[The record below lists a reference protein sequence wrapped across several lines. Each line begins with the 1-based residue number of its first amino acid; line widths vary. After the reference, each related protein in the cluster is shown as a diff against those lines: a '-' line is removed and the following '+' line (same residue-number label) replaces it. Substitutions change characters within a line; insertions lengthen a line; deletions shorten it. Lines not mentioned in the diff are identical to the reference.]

1 MLLRVIQ
8 TSLKP
13 VQSAAIG
20 LLLLFSASAYS
31 DTSAQSPLAPSQAQK
46 DAAQS
51 VVDKLSYGHYNK
63 VELNDDLSVEIF
75 EHYLD
80 QLDGSKAYFTQ
91 QDINSFAPFRKRLD
105 DDLEAGNLEAAFTIY
120 NRYQSKVL
128 ARLDN
133 QLKALEAFPDD
144 YQFNSDKRL
153 RLDREDQPWAASEKE
168 LSELWAKRLENSM
181 LSLKLSGKTIE
192 EAKKT
197 LKRRLENQRNRVSQ
211 ARNED
216 VFQLYM
222 NAYTQLYDPH
232 TQYQSPR
239 SSETFNIRMK
249 LSLEG
254 IGALLQSEDEYTK
267 VVSLVPGGPA
277 DLAGELKPT
286 DRIIGVGQDKEG
298 EVVDVIG
305 WRLDEVVD
313 LIRGPKASTVRLQI
327 LPSDAKDNS
336 KSKVISIV
344 RNTVKLE
351 DQAAKK
357 SVIQLERDGQTQRI
371 GVIDIPAFYVDFEA
385 WRQGKEDFRS
395 TTRDVA
401 RLIDELL
408 QEGIDG
414 LIIDL
419 RNNGG
424 GALQE
429 ANSLVGL
436 FIERGATVQVRN
448 AEERIDLL
456 GDPDRSVAYSGPL
469 AVLVNR
475 LSASASEIF
484 AGAIQDYQRGVVI
497 GSQTFGKGTVQSV
510 TPLEHGQL
518 KLTRAKFY
526 RISGEST
533 QHKGVIPD
541 ITLPSLV
548 DSKEVGESS
557 LEFALP
563 WDKVSPIRHRDYN
576 QLNIWLPELRNRH
589 DRRLNENPDLV
600 YLQAQKTLLEK
611 NRAIEFISLNEK
623 VRQQE
628 TQALEDEQLA
638 LENQRRKAKNLEP
651 LESLDDIE
659 DTSDDPQNDAELVE
673 SSEIILDMIEV
684 SQKNGSPAMAG
695 SQQ

>member
-1 MLLRVIQ
+1 
-8 TSLKP
+8 
-13 VQSAAIG
+13 
-20 LLLLFSASAYS
+20 
-31 DTSAQSPLAPSQAQK
+31 
-46 DAAQS
+46 
-51 VVDKLSYGHYNK
+51 
-63 VELNDDLSVEIF
+63 
-75 EHYLD
+75 
-80 QLDGSKAYFTQ
+80 
-91 QDINSFAPFRKRLD
+91 
-105 DDLEAGNLEAAFTIY
+105 
-120 NRYQSKVL
+120 
-128 ARLDN
+128 
-133 QLKALEAFPDD
+133 
-144 YQFNSDKRL
+144 
-153 RLDREDQPWAASEKE
+153 
-168 LSELWAKRLENSM
+168 
-181 LSLKLSGKTIE
+181 
-192 EAKKT
+192 
-197 LKRRLENQRNRVSQ
+197 
-211 ARNED
+211 
-216 VFQLYM
+216 M

-277 DLAGELKPT
+277 DLAGELQPT
-286 DRIIGVGQDKEG
+286 DRIIGVGQDKDG

-541 ITLPSLV
+541 IALPSLV
-548 DSKEVGESS
+548 DSEEVGESS

-589 DRRLNENPDLV
+589 DRRLSENPDLV

-638 LENQRRKAKNLEP
+638 LENQRRKAKNLEA

-659 DTSDDPQNDAELVE
+659 DTSDDPQSDAELVE
-673 SSEIILDMIEV
+673 SSEIILDMIEI

>member
-1 MLLRVIQ
+1 MFFKVAHRSMNRLGAV
-8 TSLKP
+8 
-13 VQSAAIG
+13 
-20 LLLLFSASAYS
+20 LLLLSTLTSGYAYS
-31 DTSAQSPLAPSQAQK
+31 EVQRSETLEPSPAQEKATQA
-46 DAAQS
+46 
-51 VVDKLSYGHYNK
+51 VVERLGYGHYKK
-63 VELNDDLSVEIF
+63 VTLNDGLSIQIF
-75 EHYLD
+75 DHYLD

-91 QDINSFAPFRKRLD
+91 KDINRFNRFRTRLD
-105 DDLEAGNLEAAFTIY
+105 DDLEEGNLEAAFTIY
-120 NRYQSKVL
+120 NLYQEKVL
-128 ARLDN
+128 ARLQN
-133 QLKALEAFPDD
+133 QLDNLEQFPEDFSFD
-144 YQFNSDKRL
+144 TDESL
-153 RLDREDQPWAASEKE
+153 LLDRESLSWADSEKE
-168 LSELWAKRLENSM
+168 LDQLWQKRLKNSL
-181 LSLKLSGKTIE
+181 LSLKLSGKTLE

-197 LKRRLENQRNRVSQ
+197 LKRRLENQLNRVSQ
-211 ARNED
+211 TRGED
-216 VFQLYM
+216 VFQIFM

-254 IGALLQSEDEYTK
+254 IGALLQMEDEFTK

-277 DLAGELKPT
+277 DLAGELKPA
-286 DRIIGVGQDKEG
+286 DRIVGVGQDKDG
-298 EVVDVIG
+298 EMVDVIG

-313 LIRGPKASTVRLQI
+313 LIRGPKASTVRLQVI
-327 LPSDAKDNS
+327 PANAADNS
-336 KSKVISIV
+336 QTKELSIV

-357 SVIQLERDGQTQRI
+357 SIITLEKDGQAQRI
-371 GVIDIPAFYVDFEA
+371 GVIDIPAFYVDFDA
-385 WRQGKEDFRS
+385 WRQGKEDYRS

-401 RLIDELL
+401 KLIDELL

-448 AEERIDLL
+448 ADGRIDIL
-456 GDPDRSVAYSGPL
+456 GDPDRSVAHSGPM

-484 AGAIQDYQRGVVI
+484 AGAIQDYQRGIVI

-510 TPLEHGQL
+510 SPLEHGQL

-533 QHKGVIPD
+533 QHMGVVPD
-541 ITLPSLV
+541 IQFPSLV
-548 DSKEVGESS
+548 DSNEVGESA

-563 WDKVSPIRHRDYN
+563 WDKVQAVRHKDYSN
-576 QLNIWLPELRNRH
+576 LPLWLSELRDRH
-589 DRRLNENPDLV
+589 DKRTKTDPDLIF
-600 YLQAQKTLLEK
+600 LNKQKALLEK
-611 NRAIEFISLNEK
+611 TRAIKTISLNEK
-623 VRQQE
+623 SRQ
-628 TQALEDEQLA
+628 EDSKRIEEEQLA
-638 LENQRRKAKNLEP
+638 LENQRRKAKNQETLDSLNDLE
-651 LESLDDIE
+651 EIK
-659 DTSDDPQNDAELVE
+659 DDPNNDIELVE
-673 SSEIILDMIEV
+673 GGRIIMDMVEV
-684 SQKNGSPAMAG
+684 GQPAMMTGAA
-695 SQQ
+695 SVQ

>member
-13 VQSAAIG
+13 VQAAALS

-31 DTSAQSPLAPSQAQK
+31 ETSAQGPLAPSQAQK
-46 DAAQS
+46 EAAQS

-63 VELNDDLSVEIF
+63 VELNDDLSIEIF

-91 QDINSFAPFRKRLD
+91 KDINSFLPYRKRLD
-105 DDLEAGNLEAAFTIY
+105 DDMASGNLEAAFAIY

-128 ARLDN
+128 ARLDT
-133 QLKALEAFPDD
+133 QLTALERFPDD
-144 YQFNSDKRL
+144 HQFDSDKRL
-153 RLDREDQPWAASEKE
+153 LLDRENTPWADSES
-168 LSELWAKRLENSM
+168 LLDELWEKRLENSL
-181 LSLKLSGKTIE
+181 LSLKLSGKTVA
-192 EAKKT
+192 EARKT

-211 ARNED
+211 ARSED

-313 LIRGPKASTVRLQI
+313 LIRGPKASTVRLQV

-357 SVIQLERDGQTQRI
+357 SVIQLERDDQNQRI

-448 AEERIDLL
+448 AEDRIDLM

-541 ITLPSLV
+541 IDLPSLV
-548 DSKEVGESS
+548 DSNEVGESS

-563 WDKVSPIRHRDYN
+563 WDKVHPVRHRDYHN
-576 QLNIWLPELRNRH
+576 VSAWLPELIVRH
-589 DRRLNENPDLV
+589 NKRLNENPDLV
-600 YLQAQKTLLEK
+600 YLSAQKTLLEK
-611 NRAIEFISLNEK
+611 NRAIEFISLNEA

-638 LENQRRKAKNLEP
+638 LENQRRKAKGLEP
-651 LESLDDIE
+651 LASLDDIE
-659 DTSDDPQNDAELVE
+659 DTSDDPQSDAELVE
-673 SSEIILDMIEV
+673 SSEIILDMIEI
-684 SQKNGSPAMAG
+684 SQSNGRPAMAG
-695 SQQ
+695 NQQ

>member
-1 MLLRVIQ
+1 MNRLGTV
-8 TSLKP
+8 
-13 VQSAAIG
+13 
-20 LLLLFSASAYS
+20 LLLLATLTSGYAYS
-31 DTSAQSPLAPSQAQK
+31 DVNRSETLKPSSAQEK
-46 DAAQS
+46 AAQA
-51 VVDKLSYGHYNK
+51 VVDRLGYGHYKK
-63 VELNDDLSVEIF
+63 VTLDDDLSIQVF
-75 EHYLD
+75 DHYLD

-91 QDINSFAPFRKRLD
+91 KDIDRFTQFRERLD
-105 DDLEAGNLEAAFTIY
+105 NDLEDGNLEAAFTIY
-120 NRYQSKVL
+120 NLYQEKVL
-128 ARLDN
+128 SRLQS
-133 QLKALEAFPDD
+133 QLNNLD
-144 YQFNSDKRL
+144 QFSKDFNFTSKETL
-153 RLDREDQPWAASEKE
+153 LLDREELSWSESEKD
-168 LSELWAKRLENSM
+168 LDTLWHKRLENSL
-181 LSLKLSGKTIE
+181 LSLKLSGKE
-192 EAKKT
+192 LPEAKKT
-197 LKRRLENQRNRVSQ
+197 LKRRLENQLNRVSQ
-211 ARNED
+211 TRNED
-216 VFQLYM
+216 VFQIFM
-222 NAYTQLYDPH
+222 NSYTQLYDPH

-249 LSLEG
+249 LSLDG
-254 IGALLQSEDEYTK
+254 IGALLQTEDEFTK

-277 DLAGELKPT
+277 DLAGELKPA
-286 DRIIGVGQDKEG
+286 DRITGVAQDKNG
-298 EVVDVIG
+298 EMVDVIG

-327 LPSDAKDNS
+327 IPANAADNS
-336 KSKVISIV
+336 QTKEVAIT

-357 SVIQLERDGQTQRI
+357 SIINLERNGEKQRI

-385 WRQGKEDFRS
+385 WRQGKENYRS
-395 TTRDVA
+395 TTRDVS

-414 LIIDL
+414 LVIDL

-448 AEERIDLL
+448 AEDRIDIL

-484 AGAIQDYQRGVVI
+484 AGAIQDYQRGIVV

-533 QHKGVIPD
+533 QHMGVVPD
-541 ITLPSLV
+541 IQFPSLV
-548 DSKEVGESS
+548 DSEEVGESA

-563 WDKVSPIRHRDYN
+563 WDKIPPVRHRDYSN
-576 QLNIWLPELRNRH
+576 LDLILPELRDRH
-589 DRRLNENPDLV
+589 EARKEQDPDLI
-600 YLQAQKTLLEK
+600 YIKDQKELLEK
-611 NRAIEFISLNEK
+611 TRAIKYISLNETN
-623 VRQQE
+623 RQAE
-628 TQALEDEQLA
+628 SKRIEDEQLA
-638 LENQRRKAKNLEP
+638 LENQRRKAKKQDV
-651 LESLDDIE
+651 LESLNDLEEIK
-659 DTSDDPQNDAELVE
+659 DDPNNDIELVE
-673 SSEIILDMIEV
+673 SGRIILDLIEV
-684 SQKNGSPAMAG
+684 SQPAMASG
-695 SQQ
+695 EK

>member
-1 MLLRVIQ
+1 MNRLGTV
-8 TSLKP
+8 
-13 VQSAAIG
+13 
-20 LLLLFSASAYS
+20 LLLLATLTSGYAYS
-31 DTSAQSPLAPSQAQK
+31 DVNRSETLKPSSAQEK
-46 DAAQS
+46 AAQA
-51 VVDKLSYGHYNK
+51 VVDRLGYGHYKK
-63 VELNDDLSVEIF
+63 VTLDDDLSIQVF
-75 EHYLD
+75 DHYLD

-91 QDINSFAPFRKRLD
+91 KDIDRFTQFRERLD
-105 DDLEAGNLEAAFTIY
+105 NDLEDGNLEAAFTIY
-120 NRYQSKVL
+120 NLYQEKVL
-128 ARLDN
+128 SRLQS
-133 QLKALEAFPDD
+133 QLNNLD
-144 YQFNSDKRL
+144 QFSKDFNFTSKETL
-153 RLDREDQPWAASEKE
+153 LLDREELSWSESEKD
-168 LSELWAKRLENSM
+168 LDTLWQKRLENSL
-181 LSLKLSGKTIE
+181 LSLKLSGKE
-192 EAKKT
+192 LPEAKKT
-197 LKRRLENQRNRVSQ
+197 LKRRLENQLNRVSQ
-211 ARNED
+211 TRNED
-216 VFQLYM
+216 VFQIFM
-222 NAYTQLYDPH
+222 NSYTQLYDPH

-249 LSLEG
+249 LSLDG
-254 IGALLQSEDEYTK
+254 IGALLQTEDEFTK

-277 DLAGELKPT
+277 DLAGELKPA
-286 DRIIGVGQDKEG
+286 DRITGVAQDKNG
-298 EVVDVIG
+298 EMVDVIG

-327 LPSDAKDNS
+327 IPANAADNS
-336 KSKVISIV
+336 QTKEVAIT

-357 SVIQLERDGQTQRI
+357 SIINLERNGEKQRI

-385 WRQGKEDFRS
+385 WRQGKENYRS
-395 TTRDVA
+395 TTRDVS

-414 LIIDL
+414 LVIDL

-448 AEERIDLL
+448 AEDRIDIL

-484 AGAIQDYQRGVVI
+484 AGAIQDYQRGIVV

-533 QHKGVIPD
+533 QHMGVVPD
-541 ITLPSLV
+541 IQFPSLV
-548 DSKEVGESS
+548 DSEEVGESA

-563 WDKVSPIRHRDYN
+563 WDKIPPVRHRDYSN
-576 QLNIWLPELRNRH
+576 LDLILPELRDRH
-589 DRRLNENPDLV
+589 EARKEQDPDLI
-600 YLQAQKTLLEK
+600 YIKDQKELLEK
-611 NRAIEFISLNEK
+611 TRAIKYISLNETN
-623 VRQQE
+623 RQAE
-628 TQALEDEQLA
+628 SKRIEDEQLA
-638 LENQRRKAKNLEP
+638 LENQRRKAKKQDV
-651 LESLDDIE
+651 LESLNDLEEIK
-659 DTSDDPQNDAELVE
+659 DDPNNDIELVE
-673 SSEIILDMIEV
+673 SGRIILDLIEV
-684 SQKNGSPAMAG
+684 SQPAMASG
-695 SQQ
+695 EK